1 MKLLVTTNG
10 RLFRTPDGIFYTPIV
25 YDYVFFQRYL
35 EIFDSV
41 RLVAHVTEV
50 EKAAPDWLRVD
61 GHKLE
66 IFPVISPKGKIGY
79 LKNYKAI
86 RQSLKIAII
95 DCDAANLR
103 IPDELAFQLYRIIRQ
118 YSKIPVGIE
127 VTSNSWD
134 FFSPGATKGFLRPI
148 LRRWWDFQQKRLC
161 KEADASCY
169 VTKEAIQK
177 RYTSGIDKYTTY
189 CSDVDIEQ
197 YCDDPHREYGD
208 KPITELRIL
217 HISGSISG
225 KAKGHKELVEALA
238 MLKTKGYKF
247 HCTLIGK
254 GNLDSDILE
263 IVNVNDLDITF
274 AGTKKAIE
282 IRELLL
288 NHDMFVFPS
297 YREGLPRVIVEAMAS
312 GIMIVATALDGIKE
326 LLPIESLVEVRSS
339 EQLSAKIEHYL
350 KNPMEMTKIS
360 MINKSSSEDYRKVS
374 LNRRRSDYYGTLRN
388 LAYEIKK

>member
-1 MKLLVTTNG
+1 M
-10 RLFRTPDGIFYTPIV
+10 
-25 YDYVFFQRYL
+25 
-35 EIFDSV
+35 
-41 RLVAHVTEV
+41 
-50 EKAAPDWLRVD
+50 
-61 GHKLE
+61 
-66 IFPVISPKGKIGY
+66 
-79 LKNYKAI
+79 
-86 RQSLKIAII
+86 
-95 DCDAANLR
+95 
-103 IPDELAFQLYRIIRQ
+103 
-118 YSKIPVGIE
+118 
-127 VTSNSWD
+127 
-134 FFSPGATKGFLRPI
+134 
-148 LRRWWDFQQKRLC
+148 
-161 KEADASCY
+161 
-169 VTKEAIQK
+169 
-177 RYTSGIDKYTTY
+177 
-189 CSDVDIEQ
+189 
-197 YCDDPHREYGD
+197 
-208 KPITELRIL
+208 